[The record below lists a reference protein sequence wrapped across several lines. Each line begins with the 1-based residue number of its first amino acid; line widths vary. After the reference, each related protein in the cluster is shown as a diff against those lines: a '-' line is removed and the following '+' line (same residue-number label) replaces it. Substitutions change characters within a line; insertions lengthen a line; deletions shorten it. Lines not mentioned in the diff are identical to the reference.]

1 MAGDLLW
8 DETDRQ
14 RMSYRGVWIRQTSPL
29 GHSDHSAPS
38 LSSLRLPHHIPSH
51 DYPTGAIELLYPAI
65 HTRVRLVN
73 PPPPPHPLPM
83 MSRVPSSAD
92 TAAFRNHSHANTH
105 PNRGLTLTLRPPSPY
120 VISRTIDAPHSTE
133 RSVQWPPI
141 TTVDFLLWL
150 FPPSIDSLDP
160 LLRHRSPCPVS
171 QSVSSR

>member
-1 MAGDLLW
+1 
-8 DETDRQ
+8 
-14 RMSYRGVWIRQTSPL
+14 MSYRGVWIRQTSPPSL
-29 GHSDHSAPS
+29 GHSGPLWAT
-38 LSSLRLPHHIPSH
+38 LTTLRPRCLPCVS
-51 DYPTGAIELLYPAI
+51 PTTCTTYPAMITQRVQSSYFTPQI

-105 PNRGLTLTLRPPSPY
+105 TNRGLTLTLRRPSPY
-120 VISRTIDAPHSTE
+120 VISRTIDAPHCTE
-133 RSVQWPPI
+133 RSVQLPPI
-141 TTVDFLLWL
+141 TAVDFLLWL

-160 LLRHRSPCPVS
+160 LPRRRSPCPVS